1 MNIGGDGF
9 LHRDVAIG
17 NVLKPERPVQRPP
30 FSTRSLKLF
39 EPYCRPTTSEYQG
52 VAANMSNAAAAAA
65 VVKPNDEYLNILHES
80 RKRFR
85 SRDNIDTET
94 RIPKMPRIAENM
106 DTDEDVALPGVGIMR
121 LEKIYDAPS
130 DDSDDFWTALCSNL
144 AHDEYLVQVANAA
157 ERLENAL
164 KKLGL
169 STTCRALISDGD
181 TAARLTTYF
190 TESEHAGVFS
200 VSSCDKYCMAHM

>member
-30 FSTRSLKLF
+30 FSTSSLKLF
-39 EPYCRPTTSEYQG
+39 EPYCRPTASEYQG
-52 VAANMSNAAAAAA
+52 VATNMNNAAAADA
-65 VVKPNDEYLNILHES
+65 VVKPNDEYLNTLHES

-85 SRDNIDTET
+85 SRDNVGTET
-94 RIPKMPRIAENM
+94 RTPKMPRIGENM
-106 DTDEDVALPGVGIMR
+106 DTEEDVALPEVGIMR
-121 LEKIYDAPS
+121 LEKIDDAHG
-130 DDSDDFWTALCSNL
+130 DGDFWTTLRSNL

-181 TAARLTTYF
+181 TAARLKTYF

-200 VSSCDKYCMAHM
+200 VSSCDKYCMAHL

>member
-1 MNIGGDGF
+1 MNIGRDGF

-17 NVLKPERPVQRPP
+17 NVLKPEKSVERPP
-30 FSTRSLKLF
+30 FSTRPLKLF
-39 EPYCRPTTSEYQG
+39 EPYCRPTASECQG
-52 VAANMSNAAAAAA
+52 VAAAAAA
-65 VVKPNDEYLNILHES
+65 VVKPNDEYLNTLHES

-94 RIPKMPRIAENM
+94 RIPKMPRTAENM
-106 DTDEDVALPGVGIMR
+106 DTEEDVALPGVGIMR
-121 LEKIYDAPS
+121 LEKMHDAPS
-130 DDSDDFWTALCSNL
+130 DDSDDFWTTLRSNL

-164 KKLGL
+164 KKLRL
-169 STTCRALISDGD
+169 ATTCRALISDGD
-181 TAARLTTYF
+181 TAARLKTYF

-200 VSSCDKYCMAHM
+200 VSSCDKYCMAHL

>member
-39 EPYCRPTTSEYQG
+39 EPYCRPTASECQG
-52 VAANMSNAAAAAA
+52 VAAAAAA
-65 VVKPNDEYLNILHES
+65 VVKPNDEYLNTLRES

-85 SRDNIDTET
+85 SRDNVGTET
-94 RIPKMPRIAENM
+94 RTPKMPRIGENM
-106 DTDEDVALPGVGIMR
+106 DTEEDVALPEVGIMR
-121 LEKIYDAPS
+121 LEKIDDAHG
-130 DDSDDFWTALCSNL
+130 DGDFWTTLRSNL

-169 STTCRALISDGD
+169 STTCRALISDGE
-181 TAARLTTYF
+181 TAARLRTYF